1 MSLQAAS
8 TDDDDG
14 AYSNPIELMK
24 GMKQKKQAT
33 LERQKLGKVA
43 GTPAATFFSPQHHTL
58 RYSSNTPEKLDSKK
72 TLSLEDILRNESA
85 LEGDYASVQDAV
97 RNPLSPDMMVSVV
110 PQPQGQPL
118 QSPARGV
125 RGERGKSPSMS
136 PPPVPRRADHHPV
149 GVVAAAGGMN
159 GIPPGLPGRGGPK
172 EIEEVE
178 VEDPNAMYATV
189 QKPTDK
195 RNSLNGKGRGY
206 DRLLDT
212 QDSRGY
218 DHLLPY
224 DHSDD
229 GLDSDTPIEAY
240 ATVDDQGHGINPPIE
255 AYATVDDRGHG
266 VNPPIEAYAT
276 VDNRGHGINPPI
288 EAYATVDERG
298 HGEAYATVDER
309 GNGDTDQMYAT
320 IDITSKVKRKKP
332 HPKAAKAPPKI
343 PPRRDSK
350 LTSVPPTAPGESV
363 ERSVAPRGKSSP
375 SPKMVARTPPP
386 MSSQSPLLTQQKIIS
401 RSEEHQ
407 QPNGGPL
414 YSPVQKPSRFGH
426 KRHASADN
434 VLNNQVQF
442 TRGNKVP
449 LRTHHHNQ
457 MHQHQKQ
464 AANNI
469 PTSDVAADMYAT
481 VQKTTQPKPAL
492 REKPHPPPKRVVTPP
507 DQGAL
512 YSVPDRKSKKPPPP
526 TAPKPRGRQTP
537 SPQGHGEWKIGR
549 EGGRERG
556 RGRGEG
562 EREGGRRGVKV
573 KGRVGRRGRDIC
585 CKITET
591 VKFNTYC
598 IIAFLSSTVS
608 PSLLSKYRTR
618 SFDADHS
625 LASPSLLPNM
635 EVRSN
640 RSMSTGGRR
649 AKTSLTSP
657 EPVSKM
663 YL

>member
-1 MSLQAAS
+1 MHVSSPSPLQAAP
-8 TDDDDG
+8 TNDDDG
-14 AYSNPIELMK
+14 AYSDPIELLK

-33 LERQKLGKVA
+33 LERQRLSKVA

-97 RNPLSPDMMVSVV
+97 RTPLSPDMMVSVV

-118 QSPARGV
+118 PSPARGA

-149 GVVAAAGGMN
+149 GMVAAAGAVN
-159 GIPPGLPGRGGPK
+159 GIPPGLLGRGEPK
-172 EIEEVE
+172 EIEEEE
-178 VEDPNAMYATV
+178 VEDAMYATV
-189 QKPTDK
+189 QKRTDK
-195 RNSLNGKGRGY
+195 RRSLNGKGRGY

-240 ATVDDQGHGINPPIE
+240 ATVDDQGRGVNPPIE
-255 AYATVDDRGHG
+255 AYATVDERGHG
-266 VNPPIEAYAT
+266 INPPIEAYAT
-276 VDNRGHGINPPI
+276 VDNRGHSINPPI

-298 HGEAYATVDER
+298 HGVNPPIEAYATVDER
-309 GNGDTDQMYAT
+309 GNGDPEQMYAT
-320 IDITSKVKRKKP
+320 VDITSKVQRKKP
-332 HPKAAKAPPKI
+332 HPKPTKAPPKI

-350 LTSVPPTAPGESV
+350 LTSVPPTATTGEPV
-363 ERSVAPRGKSSP
+363 ERSAAPRGKSSP

-386 MSSQSPLLTQQKIIS
+386 MSSQSPLLTQQKIFS
-401 RSEEHQ
+401 GSEEHQ

-414 YSPVQKPSRFGH
+414 YSSVQKPTRYGH

-442 TRGNKVP
+442 SRGNKVP
-449 LRTHHHNQ
+449 LRAHHHNQ
-457 MHQHQKQ
+457 THQPPKQ
-464 AANNI
+464 AANNVTTT
-469 PTSDVAADMYAT
+469 TSDVAADMYAT

-526 TAPKPRGRQTP
+526 IAPKPRGRQTP
-537 SPQGHGEWKIGR
+537 SPQGQGEWK
-549 EGGRERG
+549 RER
-556 RGRGEG
+556 
-562 EREGGRRGVKV
+562 ERERER
-573 KGRVGRRGRDIC
+573 
-585 CKITET
+585 
-591 VKFNTYC
+591 
-598 IIAFLSSTVS
+598 
-608 PSLLSKYRTR
+608 
-618 SFDADHS
+618 
-625 LASPSLLPNM
+625 
-635 EVRSN
+635 
-640 RSMSTGGRR
+640 
-649 AKTSLTSP
+649 
-657 EPVSKM
+657 
-663 YL
+663 